1 MPQKPYEDEATI
13 RLKKLE
19 NIKKAGVNPYPEKF
33 DKKQSLAEAKAAK
46 EGTGVKTAGRIMS
59 IRLMGKI
66 IFCHL
71 EDFSGRLQIVVKADK
86 VGEKQFKFFTDSF
99 DVGDFVGVEGEM
111 FATQRGEISIA
122 VKKYELLA
130 KALLPLP
137 EKWHGLEDKEIRYRQ
152 RYLDLIANPE
162 VKDVF
167 IKRSLIIDSIRDYL
181 KENDFMEVETPLL
194 QILYGGA
201 EAQPFITELNALK
214 LKLYLSISPEIYLK
228 KLLVGGIE
236 KVFTI
241 CKNFRNEGIDKWHNP
256 EFTML
261 EAYASYWDYNDIKKL
276 TENLLELLAKKITGK
291 TEINYQE
298 TKINFKAPF
307 KIIGVKKAIKEY
319 AGVNPGKTEE
329 LKKEAKKLGFKG
341 TNDEIIEKIFEE
353 KVESK
358 LIQPTFVVDY
368 PKSLCPLTKEH
379 REKPDEVERFE
390 LFINGVEIANAYSEL
405 NDPLEQEKRLKEQ
418 MEKRKKSKKF
428 QPHLEANILDKDFI
442 TALKHGM
449 PPAGGI
455 GIGIDRL
462 VMLLTDQPSVRDVI
476 LFPFM
481 RPEK

>member
-241 CKNFRNEGIDKWHNP
+241 CKNFRNEGINKWHNP